1 MAYGALDLVRGDAP
15 PPRET
20 NWAAYGARDKATYH
34 GAKDWDSA
42 AYGSLDP
49 GGRERLEGAP
59 LLRPATIRLVG

>member
-1 MAYGALDLVRGDAP
+1 MAYGALDLGGGTP

-20 NWAAYGARDKATYH
+20 TRAAYGARDKTTYY
-34 GAKDWDSA
+34 GAKDWDTA

-59 LLRPATIRLVG
+59 LLGPATIRLVG